1 MVVRFFFVFPPL
13 PTFYLP
19 CLFPRWTPNLISLRF
34 PFQVR
39 PKGFYSVSSM
49 GLKGFSGPSDPPASP
64 PTHAFG
70 SFHRFPDPFPSPNRS
85 LLVPSLQ
92 PSPSPPLLQTLSL
105 GSDPV
110 MKGSGDN
117 TSETQGFSLKN
128 TPIVLIS
135 QLLDAKRAEN

>member
-1 MVVRFFFVFPPL
+1 MDSQPDFASV
-13 PTFYLP
+13 
-19 CLFPRWTPNLISLRF
+19 
-34 PFQVR
+34 PFTSESQ
-39 PKGFYSVSSM
+39 GFYSVSPM
-49 GLKGFSGPSDPPASP
+49 GLKGFSGPSEPPASP
-64 PTHAFG
+64 PTYAFG
-70 SFHRFPDPFPSPNRS
+70 SFPRFLDPFPSPNQS

-92 PSPSPPLLQTLSL
+92 PSHSPPLLQTLSL

-135 QLLDAKRAEN
+135 QLLDAKRVEN

>member
-1 MVVRFFFVFPPL
+1 MDFQPDFSSV
-13 PTFYLP
+13 
-19 CLFPRWTPNLISLRF
+19 
-34 PFQVR
+34 PFASESR
-39 PKGFYSVSSM
+39 GFYSVSPM
-49 GLKGFSGPSDPPASP
+49 GLKGFLGPSEPPASP
-64 PTHAFG
+64 PPHAFG
-70 SFHRFPDPFPSPNRS
+70 SFHRFPDPFPSPNQS

-110 MKGSGDN
+110 MKGSGEN

-135 QLLDAKRAEN
+135 QLLDAKRVEN